1 MVSFR
6 RIARLFS
13 ILVAVVVVVEADGC
27 AVSSKLTVVERR
39 LLLLCDVLAP
49 GADKKFRRAVVTDFL
64 Q

>member
-13 ILVAVVVVVEADGC
+13 MMVVSGC
-27 AVSSKLTVVERR
+27 AVPSTKSTVAEKR

-49 GADKKFRRAVVTDFL
+49 GADRKFRRAVVTGIL

>member
-13 ILVAVVVVVEADGC
+13 MVVGMEFDCC
-27 AVSSKLTVVERR
+27 AVPSKSTVAEKR

-49 GADKKFRRAVVTDFL
+49 GADRKFRRAVVTDIL